1 MGGGARFINLFG
13 NSKGIKLSGSSFTA
27 GSAQGVAIGVLT
39 VEGGV
44 GTYTFTLTDS
54 AGNKVQVA
62 APNGSN
68 LQVGITASPVPA
80 SFSITV
86 HADNGAGSVF
96 DKSFIISAIPAV
108 ANNTLLIDVGNDLL
122 IDVGNPLLVS

>member
-1 MGGGARFINLFG
+1 MRRGAFVIFYG
-13 NSKGIKLSGSSFTA
+13 NSKGIRLSGSTFTA
-27 GSAQGVAIGVLT
+27 GAAQNTPIGQLT
-39 VEGGV
+39 VAGGTGV
-44 GTYTFTLTDS
+44 YTFTLTDS

-68 LQVGITASPVPA
+68 LQVGATASPVPA

-96 DKSFIISAIPAV
+96 DKVFLISAV
-108 ANNTLLIDVGNDLL
+108 AAASQTLQSDVGVDILA
-122 IDVGNPLLVS
+122 DVGQPILVQ

>member
-27 GSAQGVAIGVLT
+27 GAVQGTAIGTLT
-39 VEGGV
+39 VEGGTGV
-44 GTYTFTLTDS
+44 YTFTLTDS
-54 AGNKVQVA
+54 AGNKVQIA
-62 APNGSN
+62 GSA

-96 DKSFIISAIPAV
+96 DKTFLITAIAAASGPSLDFSDP
-108 ANNTLLIDVGNDLL
+108 NNSMYIL
-122 IDVGNPLLVS
+122 